1 MHRRHLVHR
10 EIKPDNIHYSPEG
23 DIKIA
28 DLGLVSFLT
37 EEEKFLTSFKVTNN
51 DRVNVAP
58 ELAQNRHHNRKV
70 DIWALGILAY
80 EMATGS
86 SCPLSLNA
94 NLDDSQALEEL

>member
-1 MHRRHLVHR
+1 MVHR

-37 EEEKFLTSFKVTNN
+37 EDEQFLTSFKVTNDN
-51 DRVNVAP
+51 RVNVAP
-58 ELAQNRHHNRKV
+58 ELAQNKQHNRKV

-80 EMATGS
+80 YMATGI

-94 NLDDSQALEEL
+94 NLDDGQVLEEV